1 METRRILAIAGSLVM
16 AIGVFLPVVRGP
28 LVGDLNYFRNG
39 EGDGVLLLALA
50 LLSLLLAVTRRFHW
64 LWTTGLAALMMLA
77 GSFLSFQALVA
88 ELQKSA
94 DRDLAGN
101 PFRGLADIA
110 IGSTQLEWGWA
121 VLVLGAALLVTA
133 AAIRPT
139 LRRKCPFCAEQVRAE
154 ASVCRY
160 CERELPPEPLPV
172 ERRVPL
178 AVPILS

>member
-101 PFRGLADIA
+101 PFRGLVAR
-110 IGSTQLEWGWA
+110 GENGFGRPEQWA
-121 VLVLGAALLVTA
+121 TFAT
-133 AAIRPT
+133 
-139 LRRKCPFCAEQVRAE
+139 
-154 ASVCRY
+154 
-160 CERELPPEPLPV
+160 
-172 ERRVPL
+172 RV
-178 AVPILS
+178 